1 MSKGNKHDPLAQL
14 DRARCYERRGREFES
29 LTGHTR
35 NFGRLGVCAG
45 LKILKTRFES
55 AGTDNDTLCI
65 VFCVAFSLPMRTTHH
80 RYSSV
85 LLIETLNALQRLFC

>member
-45 LKILKTRFES
+45 LKILRTRFES
-55 AGTDNDTLCI
+55 ARFHLLNG
-65 VFCVAFSLPMRTTHH
+65 VG
-80 RYSSV
+80 SSV
-85 LLIETLNALQRLFC
+85 GRAPGCGSGGRGFEPHLTPFYTHINLS